1 MMTKI
6 KTKMM
11 INNQPL
17 NKEENHKLIKTN
29 LKVNHKEIKII
40 IKEIDHK
47 VITLVEN
54 LISIKEEIKV
64 DIKEE
69 NQTSIINSITTK
81 AVIITGKTKV
91 EIKVA
96 TTTGKTIKEAINSII
111 IKAEISKTNLI
122 STDHDLHSF
131 I

>member
-1 MMTKI
+1 MTKI